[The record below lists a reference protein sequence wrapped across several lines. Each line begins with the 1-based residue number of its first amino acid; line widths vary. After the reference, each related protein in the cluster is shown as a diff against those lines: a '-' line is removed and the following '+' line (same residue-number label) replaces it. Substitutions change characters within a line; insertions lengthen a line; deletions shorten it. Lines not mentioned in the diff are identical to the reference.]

1 MIIMT
6 MKDSANY
13 IAGVRIQYLSVDFG
27 DALDMGKKA
36 LYSMNSL
43 RHDVTQMER
52 VTQSEEYNRGYADA
66 VAHATKIIDHYID
79 LIEDKARA
87 KELNER
93 EAVKITK
100 GYLSL
105 VNLTVGFFKFTADF
119 AGNWRK
125 GDVVTVKK
133 LDDGSILVDG
143 VASCSLDDLA
153 KVGHLTDKT
162 ECVHQPCEQFSL
174 PYPDGAPSGAN
185 FFTGW

>member
-1 MIIMT
+1 MT
-6 MKDSANY
+6 MKDSAGY
-13 IAGVRIQYLSVDFG
+13 IAGVQIQYLSVDFG

-36 LYSMNSL
+36 LYSMDSL
-43 RHDVTQMER
+43 RNDVAQMER

-79 LIEDKARA
+79 LIESKACA

-93 EAVKITK
+93 EAVGITK
-100 GYLSL
+100 GYLNL
-105 VNLTVGFFKFTADF
+105 VNLTVGFFEFTADF
-119 AGNWRK
+119 AKNWRK

-162 ECVHQPCEQFSL
+162 ECVYQPREQFN
-174 PYPDGAPSGAN
+174 PPHPDEDPCGTN